1 MDELDSALIAALQA
15 DGRRSNRDL
24 AGGLRVAPSTTL
36 ERTRS
41 LRARGV
47 LTGVHAVVDLAAVG
61 RPVQAMVTVR
71 LRPQSRLVVQGF
83 RDFVAA
89 LPETLQVFITTGT
102 EDVLVHV
109 AVAST
114 DALQDFVL
122 DSLTKRKEVAGVRTE
137 VVYDHVRNHVVQPVP
152 RALPRN

>member
-1 MDELDSALIAALQA
+1 MDELDSALVAALQA
-15 DGRRSNRDL
+15 DGRRSNREL
-24 AGGLRVAPSTTL
+24 AAELGVAPSTTL
-36 ERTRS
+36 ERVRA

-47 LTGVHAVVDLAAVG
+47 LTGTHASVDPAAIG
-61 RPVQAMVTVR
+61 RPVQALVTIR
-71 LRPQSRLVVQGF
+71 LRPQSRQVIDGF
-83 RDFVAA
+83 RDFVAG
-89 LPETLQVFITTGT
+89 LSQTIQLFVTTGP

-137 VVYDHVRNHVVQPVP
+137 VIFQHRRNHVIAAA
-152 RALPRN
+152 RA